1 MGERGWLKE
10 NNYIWNLSNGDIF
23 WINILIEVSHKD
35 FYDSR
40 YEVVKKIQNFELF
53 LILKL

>member
-53 LILKL
+53 